1 MREIKWGIA
10 GESALGFG
18 FWELE
23 LGAGSSAAG
32 GGVGLASRFPR
43 GGVER
48 RVVCAGALHI
58 ARGGGGG
65 RRDRGTGKRFWSGT
79 KGTTVKGKSKTSLTG
94 LRGKNSNCN
103 QPQCSDLEG

>member
-58 ARGGGGG
+58 ARSGGGG
-65 RRDRGTGKRFWSGT
+65 RRDRGSGT
-79 KGTTVKGKSKTSLTG
+79 KGTLVKVKPITG
-94 LRGKNSNCN
+94 LAEKFPTVINPNVRIWKADG
-103 QPQCSDLEG
+103 